1 MFGEQRITGT
11 KIVTL
16 DEKNRIS
23 LPKFTYAQKEDKIAV
38 LSKEE
43 FISLYSSD
51 YIEKTFFPNELKTVE
66 DFMLKSKIYDEL
78 SKYLVA
84 ELSVGSNNR
93 ISLSSWLI
101 EQYKIAKTVILSGAI
116 DHLNIYPNEEIAKKH
131 IFMK

>member
-1 MFGEQRITGT
+1 MFGDKRITGAKT
-11 KIVTL
+11 TTL
-16 DEKNRIS
+16 DEKNRIV
-23 LPKFTYAQKEDKIAV
+23 LPKFTSAEKEDKIAI

-51 YIEKTFFPNELKTVE
+51 YIEKLFFPNEVKTVE

-84 ELSVGSNNR
+84 ELFVGVGNR
-93 ISLSSWLI
+93 ILIPSILI
-101 EQYKIAKTVILSGAI
+101 EQYKIAKKVILSGAI